1 MKSKKNNFNQ
11 LSDWENQ
18 PSKEKIRRKK
28 KKKAYAK
35 DVDERRQF
43 IIYLLI
49 KKYIMKY
56 AQQTQN
62 ALDRL
67 DQSLATLRT
76 LIKRGQNADALRFM
90 EEGDLK
96 EKFGELQNIIT
107 ISSTGNI
114 GARGVQNTGTF

>member
-1 MKSKKNNFNQ
+1 
-11 LSDWENQ
+11 
-18 PSKEKIRRKK
+18 
-28 KKKAYAK
+28 
-35 DVDERRQF
+35 
-43 IIYLLI
+43 
-49 KKYIMKY
+49 MKY

-107 ISSTGNI
+107 ISSTGNL
-114 GARGVQNTGTF
+114 GARGTSQTGTF